1 MVRDPAHTRTA
12 ALRLSRL
19 TSREREV
26 VVLVGGGCMGY
37 RDVARTM
44 SITENTLRDKI
55 DAVCRKLEFGTG
67 RPKELII
74 RFYHSHHELLEA

>member
-1 MVRDPAHTRTA
+1 MGA
-12 ALRLSRL
+12 
-19 TSREREV
+19 
-26 VVLVGGGCMGY
+26 GGGSCVTSY
-37 RDVARTM
+37 LQC
-44 SITENTLRDKI
+44 EI